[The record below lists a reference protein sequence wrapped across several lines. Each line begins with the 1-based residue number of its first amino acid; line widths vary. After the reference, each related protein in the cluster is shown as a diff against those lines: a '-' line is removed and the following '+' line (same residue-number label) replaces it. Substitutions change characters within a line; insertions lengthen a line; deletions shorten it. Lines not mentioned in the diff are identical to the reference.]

1 MSTGTKI
8 LLVALPVTVGIVLAV
23 FVLTKKH
30 GFLALLL
37 NALGG
42 IAALFAVNI
51 TGLATGIQ
59 LAINRWSL
67 TAGAVLGVPGVV
79 SMLVLDILF
88 KR

>member
-1 MSTGTKI
+1 MSMGTKI
-8 LLVALPVTVGIVLAV
+8 LLIAALAVVAVTLAV

-30 GFLALLL
+30 GIAALLL

-51 TGLATGIQ
+51 TGLVTGIQ
-59 LAINRWSL
+59 LAVNRWSL
-67 TAGAVLGVPGVV
+67 IAGAALGVPGVV

-88 KR
+88 KK